1 MVLAST
7 WQLFTAHKNFP
18 LRDLIRF
25 SHSPCDISRTGGI
38 IEKAESTENQTWS
51 DKTRVQVRTA
61 PWLGLITHDARP
73 FRALICSKGSDI
85 AFLRELSVWKHVAY
99 NKY

>member
-1 MVLAST
+1 MVLACT

-18 LRDLIRF
+18 LHDLIRL
-25 SHSPCDISRTGGI
+25 SHSPCDISRTGAI
-38 IEKAESTENQTWS
+38 IEKAGLTKNQTWS
-51 DKTRVQVRTA
+51 DKAA
-61 PWLGLITHDARP
+61 PWLGLITHDAGP
-73 FRALICSKGSDI
+73 FRALICLKGSDI